1 MNRGD
6 LVETVASELGESK
19 AAAARAIQAVIGGI
33 TNGLKREDAVT
44 ITGFGTFTKKHR
56 PARTG
61 TNPATGQP
69 MALKPSRT
77 VGFRPSQA
85 LKDSL

>member
-1 MNRGD
+1 MNKGD
-6 LVETVASELGESK
+6 LVEAVAGELGESK
-19 AAAARAIQAVIGGI
+19 AVAARAIQAVIGSI
-33 TNGLKREDAVT
+33 TNGLKQEDAVT

-69 MALKPSRT
+69 MALKASRT
-77 VGFRPSQA
+77 VGFRASQS